1 MSVKRT
7 YELKTHIVT
16 EKVVTSERRYC
27 DFCGKEIRS
36 HYWDLVTRHEDWG
49 LESDESAAQYDVCS
63 PECLTKA
70 FQDYINISDNPH
82 QTQEFNVTHVR
93 WSNARGDIH
102 YNEVKGE
109 KENG

>member
-7 YELKTHIVT
+7 YEMKTHIVT
-16 EKVVTSERRYC
+16 EKAVTSEKRYC
-27 DFCGKEIRS
+27 DFCGKEITN
-36 HYWDLVTRHEDWG
+36 HYWDLTTCHSDWG

-63 PECLTKA
+63 PECLAKA
-70 FQDYINISDNPH
+70 FQDFVDISDNH
-82 QTQEFNVTHVR
+82 RNTQEFNVTHVR
-93 WSNARGDIH
+93 WKNVRGDIH